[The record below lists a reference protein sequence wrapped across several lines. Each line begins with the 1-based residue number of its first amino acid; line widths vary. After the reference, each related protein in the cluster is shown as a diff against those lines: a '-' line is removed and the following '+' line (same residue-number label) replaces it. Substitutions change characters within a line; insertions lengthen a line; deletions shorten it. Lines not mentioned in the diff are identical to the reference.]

1 MSFPADIVTSGNA
14 IDLYLKLQER
24 PIISQ
29 SHQVNYMQYIR
40 DIDRN
45 GKVGT
50 PIFDEDICRRL
61 SRRFDLVSTSPKT
74 VLWPVNE
81 ILNSQWFT
89 ALVVR
94 ILVPAEH
101 SSSTT
106 LQPRTWTRLTLLCR
120 ALSLGNRVNHISDMR
135 TEAKL

>member
-61 SRRFDLVSTSPKT
+61 SRRFDLVSTSPKK

-94 ILVPAEH
+94 ILGPAEH

-106 LQPRTWTRLTLLCR
+106 PQPRTWTRLTLLSR
-120 ALSLGNRVNHISDMR
+120 ALSLGNRVNHILDMR
-135 TEAKL
+135 TEAKS